1 MSGLL
6 FRETPVTV
14 CGLFALLFCAA
25 LFCTFPS
32 SGFGSKPSPKHGAEP
47 SFQTLPPIKASVHCV
62 HTPDGGVRSYFDLIF
77 NQGFNGRLP
86 DDVVS
91 LSITGPE
98 GPMEIGM
105 SDFRFIP
112 AKRLFWIMTP
122 GEPSLGTYT
131 FTIKT
136 KTRVLHA
143 SDTQSE
149 NSPLRLSEPDTFL
162 PAKNARIY
170 PGDQRFSW
178 DGGLLLSVVNE
189 RPAFYQLQI
198 YTPGG
203 KTIYQ
208 SKFLKE
214 TYSHQVPYGT
224 LSPDTHYLYRV
235 RVADHGS
242 WSRIQNLTGSVKIPF
257 RTAGS
262 HGYVYR
268 IPEKTDDGFK
278 VSSLNQVNMDPAKL
292 IKMMEDLIHQR
303 IPKIHSILLVKD
315 GRLIFEEYLGGY
327 TAERKHLIASVTKS
341 IVSILIGITI
351 DKGIISDPDQ
361 PVYSFFLNHNG
372 TRWVDNAYDIR
383 LKHILSMTAGTNWD
397 ETTYMH
403 PHPKNSNTGLYS
415 AAHPIDYVLNS
426 RQVVA
431 PGEIWNYNSGITLLL
446 GGILK
451 NVTGMYADAFAAK
464 TLFRPLGI
472 SECYWYRHADGT
484 VFVQGDLMLRPR
496 DMAKI
501 GYLMV
506 NQGKWNEKQIVSED
520 WIRESTKPG
529 IDTYRGYKYGYQW
542 RCGIM
547 KVSDRQVKGFWA
559 SGTGGQKI
567 YCFPELNLVVVM
579 TSQVRDNISGHD
591 RNESMLANY
600 ILPAV
605 LAPSPTRRLAI
616 LNPEILDTYTGKYR
630 IEGSVAPGKIPL
642 FAQKWIIHVI
652 RKGRDLFVRMPDGE
666 TAQLFP
672 LSPDHFFC
680 SLKGVG
686 EYQIYV
692 ERDDKSQVK
701 QVIRE
706 IGFHRIPL
714 DKLE

>member
-14 CGLFALLFCAA
+14 RSLFALLFCAA
-25 LFCTFPS
+25 LFCMSLPSCFGTKPNQNHGVEPS
-32 SGFGSKPSPKHGAEP
+32 S
-47 SFQTLPPIKASVHCV
+47 QTLPILKASVHCV
-62 HTPDGGVRSYFDLIF
+62 HSPDGGVRSYFDLIF
-77 NQGFNGRLP
+77 GQEFNERLP
-86 DDVVS
+86 DDVG
-91 LSITGPE
+91 SISVTGPE

-112 AKRLFWIMTP
+112 AKRLFWVMIP

-136 KTRVLHA
+136 KTRVLYA

-149 NSPLRLSEPDTFL
+149 NRPLRLAEPDTFL
-162 PAKNARIY
+162 PAKNARIH
-170 PGDQRFSW
+170 PGAQRFSW
-178 DGGLLLSVVNE
+178 DGGLLFSVENE

-198 YTPGG
+198 FTSGG
-203 KTIYQ
+203 EKIYQ

-214 TYSHQVPYGT
+214 TYSHQVPYST
-224 LSPDTHYLYRV
+224 LSPDTLYLYRV

-242 WSRIQNLTGSVKIPF
+242 WGRIQNLTGSIKIPF

-278 VSSLNQVNMDPAKL
+278 VSSLERVNIDPEKL
-292 IKMMEDLIHQR
+292 IKMMEDLIDQR
-303 IPKIHSILLVKD
+303 IPKVHSILLVKD
-315 GRLIFEEYLGGY
+315 GRLVFEEYLGGY

-341 IVSILIGITI
+341 IVSILIGIALDREMI
-351 DKGIISDPDQ
+351 RDLDQ
-361 PVYSFFLNHNG
+361 PVYSFFPNHKG
-372 TRWVDNAYDIR
+372 TRWVDKAYDIR
-383 LKHILSMTAGTNWD
+383 LKHILSMAAGTNWD

-403 PHPKNSNTGLYS
+403 PHPKNSNTGMYS

-426 RQVVA
+426 RQVTA
-431 PGEIWNYNSGITLLL
+431 PGEIWNYNSGMTLLL

-451 NVTGMYADAFAAK
+451 NATGMYADAFAAK
-464 TLFRPLGI
+464 TLFHPLGI

-506 NQGKWNEKQIVSED
+506 NRGKWHEKQIVSED
-520 WIRESTKPG
+520 WVRESTKPR
-529 IDTYRGYKYGYQW
+529 IETYRGYKYGYQW

-547 KVSDRQVKGFWA
+547 EVSGRQVKGFWA

-579 TSQVRDNISGHD
+579 TSQVRDNDSGHD

-605 LAPSPTRRLAI
+605 LPPFPPRRLAE
-616 LNPEILDTYTGKYR
+616 LDPETLDTYTGKYR
-630 IEGSVAPGKIPL
+630 IKGSATPGKIPL
-642 FAQKWIIHVI
+642 FAQQWIIHVI
-652 RKGRDLFVRMPDGE
+652 RKGNDLFVRMPDGE
-666 TAQLFP
+666 TVQLFP

-692 ERDDKSQVK
+692 KRDEKGQVK
-701 QVIRE
+701 QVVRE
-706 IGFHRIPL
+706 IGFHRIPI

>member
-1 MSGLL
+1 MNELL
-6 FRETPVTV
+6 FRVTHVTV
-14 CGLFALLFCAA
+14 RSLFTLLFCAA
-25 LFCTFPS
+25 LFFMFPS
-32 SGFGSKPSPKHGAEP
+32 PGFGTKQNHGAVP
-47 SFQTLPPIKASVHCV
+47 SSQKVSLIKASVHCA
-62 HTPDGGVRSYFDLIF
+62 HSPNGSARSYFDLIF
-77 NQGFNGRLP
+77 NQEFNGRLP

-91 LSITGPE
+91 ISITGPE

-112 AKRLFWIMTP
+112 TKRLFWVMTP
-122 GEPSLGTYT
+122 GEPRLGTYT
-131 FTIKT
+131 FTVKT
-136 KTRVLHA
+136 KTHVLHA

-149 NSPLRLSEPDTFL
+149 NSPLRMAEPDTFL

-170 PGDQRFSW
+170 PADQQFSW
-178 DGGLLLSVVNE
+178 DGGLLLSVVNK
-189 RPAFYQLQI
+189 RPSFYQLQI
-198 YTPGG
+198 YTLGE
-203 KTIYQ
+203 KKIYQ
-208 SKFLKE
+208 SEFMKE

-235 RVADHGS
+235 RVADHSS

-257 RTAGS
+257 RTASS
-262 HGYVYR
+262 HEYLYR

-278 VSSLNQVNMDPAKL
+278 VSSLNRVNMDAVK
-292 IKMMEDLIHQR
+292 ITKMMEDLIHQR
-303 IPKIHSILLVKD
+303 IPNVHSILMVKD
-315 GRLIFEEYLGGY
+315 GHLVFEEYLGGY
-327 TAERKHLIASVTKS
+327 TAERKHMIASVTKS
-341 IVSILIGITI
+341 IVSILIGIAL
-351 DKGIISDPDQ
+351 DKEMISDPDQ
-361 PVYSFFLNHNG
+361 PVYSFFQNHKG
-372 TRWVDNAYDIR
+372 TRWVDKAYDIR

-403 PHPKNSNTGLYS
+403 PHPKNSNTGMYS

-426 RQVVA
+426 KQVTA
-431 PGEIWNYNSGITLLL
+431 PGEIWNYNSGMTLLL

-451 NVTGMYADAFAAK
+451 NATGMYADAFAEK
-464 TLFRPLGI
+464 TLFHSLGI

-506 NQGKWNEKQIVSED
+506 NDGKWNEKQVVSKD
-520 WIRESTKPG
+520 WIRESTTPR

-542 RCGIM
+542 RCGII
-547 KVSDRQVKGFWA
+547 KAGGRQIKGFWA

-567 YCFPELNLVVVM
+567 YCFPELDLVVVM
-579 TSQVRDNISGHD
+579 TSQVRNNDSGHE

-600 ILPAV
+600 ILPAA
-605 LAPSPTRRLAI
+605 LPPSPPRRLAV
-616 LNPEILDTYTGKYR
+616 LDPETLDTYPGKYR
-630 IEGSVAPGKIPL
+630 IRGSATPGKIPL
-642 FAQKWIIHVI
+642 FAQKWIIQVI
-652 RKGRDLFVRMPDGE
+652 RKGKDLFVRMPGGE
-666 TAQLFP
+666 TVQLFP
-672 LSPDHFFC
+672 ISQDHFFC

-692 ERDDKSQVK
+692 ERGDRGQVK

-706 IGFHRIPL
+706 IGFHRLPL